1 MGNGAPG
8 GLLSVKVPPAAR
20 RKLISVPSLLCSTNR
35 PDFSSTV
42 NEACSGPYSPMRD
55 FHGRGMSA
63 GLWPGKANGAIC
75 AKPDAVKKEMGSA
88 KRVMEK
94 MREETFER
102 CLKQREICSI
112 ERRT

>member
-8 GLLSVKVPPAAR
+8 GLLSVKVPPDAR
-20 RKLISVPSLLCSTNR
+20 CKLISVPSFSRSTNR

-55 FHGRGMSA
+55 FHGLGMSA

-75 AKPDAVKKEMGSA
+75 AKPDAVKKEMESA
-88 KRVMEK
+88 KRVLE
-94 MREETFER
+94 RTGDQIFER
-102 CLKQREICSI
+102 YVLVRGICSI